1 MGLEEAE
8 GVSWNI
14 AKANRGWL
22 AEWVT
27 LQSVGKPDSWITS
40 QVKTDGFK
48 IRQVDLPEEVPSV
61 RLEGAGKKGT
71 SGNTR
76 PIEALGIADESVV
89 VMNFEPMNP
98 GNRREGKTQGT
109 PVHTGDAVRS
119 KVERWCEGRKENQS
133 EMKSSGYATVEDNSH

>member
-1 MGLEEAE
+1 MGLKEAD

-14 AKANRGWL
+14 AKANRRWL
-22 AEWVT
+22 VEWVT
-27 LQSVGKPDSWITS
+27 LPKMGKPKSWIAPE
-40 QVKTDGFK
+40 VRTDGFK

-61 RLEGAGKKGT
+61 LLEGAGKKST

-98 GNRREGKTQGT
+98 GNRREEKTQGT
-109 PVHTGDAVRS
+109 PVHTGDAVRP
-119 KVERWCEGRKENQS
+119 KVVR
-133 EMKSSGYATVEDNSH
+133 